1 MIQIRLMRFNNLK
14 FRILFKKIKKIS
26 LIKKNKIYQV
36 KNLVHKFYLK
46 FMKNLFILY
55 YAIGKISILDKKK
68 AK

>member
-14 FRILFKKIKKIS
+14 FRILFKIIKKIS